1 MKIVKEEIFGPVA
14 VAVRFRDEASI
25 LEVANDTTYGL
36 GANIFTTN
44 IARATRIAA
53 ALETGQVWVN
63 MGSVPDF
70 RVPFGGVKQSGQGKE
85 MGEYALEA

>member
-1 MKIVKEEIFGPVA
+1 MRIVKEEIFGPVA
-14 VAVRFRDEASI
+14 VAVKFTDEEAVI
-25 LEVANDTTYGL
+25 AAANDTTYGL
-36 GANIFTTN
+36 GANVFTTS

-63 MGSVPDF
+63 MGSTPDF